1 MLKQIIPNYTI
12 MKRIQL
18 IFVALVAVFVL
29 GCYRPDSPTQN
40 TTPPI
45 SSATNYYFTFKVNGV
60 DSTIWDSLPAYNFST
75 SKNAAFQDFYR
86 TSSVINK
93 RPSSADI
100 KVDIFGKP
108 DSTIPRA
115 EFEGLATQSLQLT
128 NGMPPNSYTTYS
140 GSIQILHLQGNST
153 TDSNVLPTY
162 FLKIDTV
169 KFIRN
174 FQDPVTTIQN
184 SLYNISGSYNARI
197 SGKDV
202 SGKFRMPFS
211 FIQY

>member
-1 MLKQIIPNYTI
+1 ME
-12 MKRIQL
+12 RIQL
-18 IFVALVAVFVL
+18 IFITLIAIVVI

-40 TTPPI
+40 TTTPPV

-60 DSTIWDSLPAYNFST
+60 DSTIWDSLPGYNFST

-100 KVDIFGKP
+100 RVDIFGKP

-115 EFEGLATQSLQLT
+115 EFEGLAGQSLQLT
-128 NGMPPNSYTTYS
+128 NGMPPNSYNKYS
-140 GSIQILHLQGNST
+140 GSIQILNLLGT
-153 TDSNVLPTY
+153 TITDTNVMPGY
-162 FLKIDTV
+162 YLKIDTV